1 MADNIPNEEDLVKAA
16 NEWLRKSDL
25 ENLTTKNLITQ
36 VYNFILFFYYVL
48 THCFFNIIR
57 WRTYLNVI

>member
-36 VYNFILFFYYVL
+36 VYNFFSIFFHYVL
-48 THCFFNIIR
+48 TYCF
-57 WRTYLNVI
+57 